1 MDDDFINREI
11 LTNLLESCYEV
22 TVAENGTEAM
32 EKLRD
37 REINYSLILL
47 DLLMPEMDGFEVIEA
62 VRGDENLK
70 NIPIIVM
77 TSEADAEVQSIK
89 MGAADFITKPYDMP
103 EVILARCERIIELSE
118 NKSIIHS
125 AEKDSLTGLYSRD
138 FFFEY
143 IRQME
148 KYDRP
153 ENVDVFVIDI
163 DHFHV
168 INEVYGRKVGDHVLK
183 KLAEVMMETFEDS
196 HSIGCRLEADTFYVY
211 SVHGMK
217 PHDILEKL
225 EKGISGI
232 ASDHI
237 RLRLGV
243 YENANREEMV
253 EAWFDRAKFSC
264 DRVRGDYSNQIGYYS
279 RELHD
284 KFLYDE
290 RLIND
295 FDSAIENKDFVVYY
309 QPKFSIQGAEPRL
322 RSAEA
327 LIRWK
332 HPELGMI
339 SPGHFIPLF
348 ESNGLIQNVD
358 RYVWHET
365 AAQIRKWKDEYG
377 MSVPVSVNV
386 SRIDIY
392 NPELENT
399 LLGFLEENNL
409 TPSDMMLEITESAYS
424 ENADKLIEVVSPLRD
439 KGFMIEMD
447 DFGSGYSSL
456 NMLTTIPIDVLK
468 LDMKFIRDMLKDP
481 CSMKLV
487 ELILDIAKFLNLKV
501 VAEGVEEKAQVYA
514 LAERGCDIIQGY
526 YFSKPVPPEEFAR
539 FLMQEKERRA
549 KD

>member
-1 MDDDFINREI
+1 MDNFRDRSGLRRHVLVVDDEFINREI

-37 REINYSLILL
+37 REINYSLMLL

-89 MGAADFITKPYDMP
+89 LGAADFITKPYDMP

-163 DHFHV
+163 DHFHL

-211 SVHGMK
+211 SAHGMK

-243 YENANREEMV
+243 YENADREEMV
-253 EAWFDRAKFSC
+253 E
-264 DRVRGDYSNQIGYYS
+264 G
-279 RELHD
+279 
-284 KFLYDE
+284 
-290 RLIND
+290 
-295 FDSAIENKDFVVYY
+295 
-309 QPKFSIQGAEPRL
+309 
-322 RSAEA
+322 
-327 LIRWK
+327 
-332 HPELGMI
+332 
-339 SPGHFIPLF
+339 
-348 ESNGLIQNVD
+348 
-358 RYVWHET
+358 
-365 AAQIRKWKDEYG
+365 
-377 MSVPVSVNV
+377 
-386 SRIDIY
+386 
-392 NPELENT
+392 
-399 LLGFLEENNL
+399 
-409 TPSDMMLEITESAYS
+409 
-424 ENADKLIEVVSPLRD
+424 
-439 KGFMIEMD
+439 
-447 DFGSGYSSL
+447 
-456 NMLTTIPIDVLK
+456 
-468 LDMKFIRDMLKDP
+468 
-481 CSMKLV
+481 
-487 ELILDIAKFLNLKV
+487 
-501 VAEGVEEKAQVYA
+501 
-514 LAERGCDIIQGY
+514 
-526 YFSKPVPPEEFAR
+526 
-539 FLMQEKERRA
+539 
-549 KD
+549 